1 MQGGRIVRSHVE
13 PPGYRIAG
21 RASPIGAANSPG
33 MSIVLSVAGGV
44 IVAWAVRVLSDV
56 VFAPDQVWRNPRKC
70 GTAGGSIDAPS
81 PVPPGVPW
89 CPLDFAIAG
98 LIAFRW

>member
-1 MQGGRIVRSHVE
+1 
-13 PPGYRIAG
+13 
-21 RASPIGAANSPG
+21 
-33 MSIVLSVAGGV
+33 MSIVLRVAGGV
-44 IVAWAVRVLSDV
+44 IVHWAVRVLSDV
-56 VFAPDQVWRNPRKC
+56 VFAPDQVSRNPRKC

-98 LIAFRW
+98 LIAFRS